1 MVPKTPERA
10 IVLLDEGI
18 ADATTRRD
26 RLPLLEA
33 LLVRARVELHQQRWP
48 DAHDTLASAL
58 ALARALPTPYAEA
71 KTLFLYGLLHARC
84 GEVVLA
90 RTRLADAL
98 IILQRLGE
106 QLYHDEVEHALV
118 NLERH

>member
-33 LLVRARVELHQQRWP
+33 LLVRARVEVHQQRWSHV
-48 DAHDTLASAL
+48 HDTLATAL

-118 NLERH
+118 NLEQH